1 METDLEIAEKY
12 FRKYISVGE
21 IIAVRDLKALGVKE
35 PENVIAELMNKG
47 IIEKGEG
54 CFNLVREKKH

>member
-1 METDLEIAEKY
+1 MENDIEIAEKY

-35 PENVIAELMNKG
+35 PEKVIVELMNKG

>member
-1 METDLEIAEKY
+1 MEKDIEIAEKY

-21 IIAVRDLKALGVKE
+21 IIAIRDLKALGVKE
-35 PENVIAELMNKG
+35 PEKVISELMKRG

>member
-1 METDLEIAEKY
+1 MEKDIEIAEKY

-35 PENVIAELMNKG
+35 PEKVIVELMNRG

>member
-1 METDLEIAEKY
+1 MEKDLEIAEKY

-35 PENVIAELMNKG
+35 PEKVIAELMNKG